1 MDKLFEDFKLEKEVP
16 DDIVNKYKGRVPEE
30 LIKIWE
36 TYGFGTFLNG
46 YLKIINPE
54 EYEDLL
60 SETYIQNDENIK
72 FMTTLFATGM
82 GDLIIWEYVS
92 DEDSTITLL
101 KYRIGK
107 YRIIGPKLKI
117 FLKLLELK
125 DEDFLNEELGWA
137 EYSKAIELYSKLDYD
152 ECFSYVPLLPLGGK
166 ESVCNLKKVKL
177 IEQINL
183 ITDLLGPI
191 DDIESCF

>member
-16 DDIVNKYKGRVPEE
+16 DDIINKYKCRVPEE
-30 LIKIWE
+30 LVKIWK

-60 SETYIQNDENIK
+60 YETYIQDDANIK

-92 DEDSTITLL
+92 DGDSTITLL

-125 DEDFLNEELGWA
+125 DEDFLNEDLGWS

-152 ECFSYVPLLPLGGK
+152 ECFGYVPLLRLGGK
-166 ESVCNLKKVKL
+166 ESVYNLKKVKL

-191 DDIESCF
+191 NDIESCF